1 MKRLCSF
8 LAALL
13 LIPCLCAGVQA
24 AASAQIVR
32 AFVSEGCLYT
42 YVDLSG
48 NEQPITK
55 AEARIG
61 SASFPSLGR
70 LETVRQ
76 AGSSPTRWSTIPR
89 AASPMRSCS
98 RALSSPT

>member
-8 LAALL
+8 LTALL

-61 SASFPSLGR
+61 SASSYNKF
-70 LETVRQ
+70 TV
-76 AGSSPTRWSTIPR
+76 
-89 AASPMRSCS
+89 
-98 RALSSPT
+98 